1 MSSPHTRVT
10 WTQRGWRLSSWWGLS
25 VLQMCA
31 PVQHTKSRTLNT
43 PRVVCMS
50 TLSQWR
56 SYYTYVCKDIL
67 YLHTCMYIHLCVQR
81 KVMQSLRKKYV
92 TRTCQRVDENEDL
105 QKLEMNPTG
114 QGSHSMTWLYEG
126 QSRNGVRGQNRSG
139 WEWITWN

>member
-1 MSSPHTRVT
+1 MSSPHTSDLNLERMTFIILMRAFSIANVCPCPT
-10 WTQRGWRLSSWWGLS
+10 YQ
-25 VLQMCA
+25 V
-31 PVQHTKSRTLNT
+31 PHLNT

-67 YLHTCMYIHLCVQR
+67 YLHTYMYIHLCVQR

-92 TRTCQRVDENEDL
+92 TRTCQKVDENKDL